1 MSMFDAINTANT
13 GVDMS
18 QTWMNAISNNL
29 ANINDAT
36 RTSQKAYQAEFPVV
50 TALGGGQSGTG
61 SGVAV
66 IGVAHGSAAGIT
78 VYDPSSPL
86 ADAKGMVRE
95 PNVDLAQQMT
105 DLIMAQR
112 TYQAN
117 VNAISTAEQTYQD
130 GLGLKP

>member
-1 MSMFDAINTANT
+1 MFDAINTANS

-18 QTWMNAISNNL
+18 ETWLNAISNNL
-29 ANINDAT
+29 ANINDVT

-50 TALGGGQSGTG
+50 TAQGGGPAGTG

-66 IGVAHGSAAGIT
+66 TGLAHGPSAGVEA
-78 VYDPSSPL
+78 YDPSSPL

-95 PNVDLAQQMT
+95 PKVDMAQQMT

-117 VNAISTAEQTYQD
+117 VNAISTAEQTYQS